1 MIQRLS
7 HASLYVLDQDSAKR
21 FYTEKLGFDV
31 KEDQTMDDFGGFR
44 WLTVTPPAQPDL
56 ELILMPIEPGPMLNP
71 ERAEKLRDLVA
82 AGTFGGGALETDD
95 CHATYEE
102 LRAKGVEFM
111 GEPQERPY
119 GIEALLKDDSGNW
132 FSMVERPRA

>member
-56 ELILMPIEPGPMLNP
+56 ELILMPIEPGPMLDP

>member
-7 HASLYVLDQDSAKR
+7 HSSLYVLDQDSAKR

-31 KEDQTMDDFGGFR
+31 KEDETIMDGSFR
-44 WLTVTPPAQPDL
+44 WLTVTPPAQPDH
-56 ELILMPIEPGPMLNP
+56 ELILMPLTAGPMLDE
-71 ERAEKLRDLVA
+71 ERVEQLRSLVQ
-82 AGTFGGGALETDD
+82 AGTFGAGVLETDD
-95 CHATYEE
+95 CRATYEE
-102 LRAKGVEFM
+102 LRANGVEFM

-132 FSMVERPRA
+132 FSLVERPRG